1 MKELPKLEAN
11 VLSKDQKKVDSWENE
26 QAFVKPTVIKKKEEQ
41 KVLPKYEPKKIE
53 QKLYPKEQVVIKPQ
67 EQLKV

>member
-1 MKELPKLEAN
+1 
-11 VLSKDQKKVDSWENE
+11 
-26 QAFVKPTVIKKKEEQ
+26 
-41 KVLPKYEPKKIE
+41 VLPKYEPKKEE